1 MSRDDGKQ
9 GDERREGQGLREEH
23 RRALPRLSVDQR
35 QVCGE
40 TNRGRGVQALPEREE
55 SFKEKWRE
63 MVGEEEQKASPGG
76 FSEGGAVEVFQG
88 PVKDSGFLLCFF
100 LSVSQTYTP
109 SPPPLWC

>member
-40 TNRGRGVQALPEREE
+40 TNRGRGVQVLPEREE

-76 FSEGGAVEVFQG
+76 FS
-88 PVKDSGFLLCFF
+88 
-100 LSVSQTYTP
+100 
-109 SPPPLWC
+109 